1 MTRLE
6 WLNQQIDKLSNQ
18 MIYFKLAMKERQ
30 MLVEYIKERDNL
42 VTRQN
47 GRPIQSVH

>member
-18 MIYFKLAMKERQ
+18 VLFFKLSMKERQ
-30 MLVEYIKERDNL
+30 MLVEYIKERDKMMGVKVEQL
-42 VTRQN
+42 
-47 GRPIQSVH
+47 SKA